1 MFCTNCGARN
11 PDAARFCGSC
21 GTAVKV
27 TGAASLAPPAASI
40 QAQPSRP
47 APGAFIPPPPGATPQ
62 YAPPGAAPQ
71 YAPAYT
77 PPAVTPGAA
86 AYPVPPNM
94 HWLIVLILSAFT
106 YGLGGLVWGFKQA
119 FFVKKLDPGSKGVL
133 YLSLAAV
140 AMVVQVALYFLI
152 FSSPSA
158 SGVAALGMVGLTNVV
173 IIVFALIGIFGMRKS
188 LLRHYNSVEP
198 IGLRLGGIM
207 TFFFSILYF
216 QYHFSRI
223 ANGKKAGTLK

>member
-1 MFCTNCGARN
+1 MFCTNCGTRN

-27 TGAASLAPPAASI
+27 TGAASLAPPAATA
-40 QAQPSRP
+40 QAQPSRPAVARVADQP
-47 APGAFIPPPPGATPQ
+47 APGAFIPPPPGPAPQ
-62 YAPPGAAPQ
+62 YAPPYAPQ
-71 YAPAYT
+71 
-77 PPAVTPGAA
+77 AVAPGAA

-140 AMVVQVALYFLI
+140 AMVVQVALYFII
-152 FSSPSA
+152 FSSSSA
-158 SGVAALGMVGLTNVV
+158 DFAALWMVSLTNVV

-188 LLRHYNSVEP
+188 LLRHYNTVEP
-198 IGLRLGGIM
+198 IGLRLGGVM